1 MFGDV
6 KTDLKGVLQGDTLK
20 GQWVNYRGGG
30 TKEVT
35 GRRLKNGT
43 HTPLDGVPL
52 AMRYDPQYMPT
63 GIHIRTR

>member
-35 GRRLKNGT
+35 GRRIKN
-43 HTPLDGVPL
+43 
-52 AMRYDPQYMPT
+52 
-63 GIHIRTR
+63 